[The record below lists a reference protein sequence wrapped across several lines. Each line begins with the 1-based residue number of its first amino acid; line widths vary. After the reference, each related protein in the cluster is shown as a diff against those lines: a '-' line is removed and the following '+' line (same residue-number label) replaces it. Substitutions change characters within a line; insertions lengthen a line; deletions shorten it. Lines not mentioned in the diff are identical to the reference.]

1 MLLFNSYVI
10 FMKNLRKN
18 IIFIIVIFFTLSIK
32 SQSLEPNKSI
42 FEIFDFQF
50 EYYSKLRTKLFKNLA
65 DNPKIRL
72 VINESFSLE
81 SVFQI
86 EKSENGYVA
95 KVNTV
100 NKSVYYTKDLD
111 SVSLIEFNSKINSS
125 DVELLSKVYQKIIAN
140 THHRYTNMIGL
151 DGGTYNFSVWDFGL
165 KSGVIWSPNDSVH
178 KSVID
183 VTKILIK
190 DISSNRKNVSLS
202 SKNRKT
208 LLKVYQKLNEGKKI
222 QDYNV
227 MIKIKENLEA
237 NKQYYFSKI
246 SEDKREK
253 LEEILIDCERELLI
267 EFAVSGYNKQRFI
280 DIINY
285 RKQQFE
291 GIMDESFDS
300 LVDEKFL
307 SILEDNIFI
316 KLIKSLN

>member
-1 MLLFNSYVI
+1 
-10 FMKNLRKN
+10 MKNLRKN